1 MSATKDKGTW
11 VENRDTPGYSLFTT
25 AGKIQY
31 DVTVEGAQRPI
42 PVIAANI
49 NDVKAVLKAHGL
61 KYVSA
66 SRVGEVL
73 GLHDSMKV
81 TPAKTAI
88 AAFKASDA
96 ETAEKTAVKEQ
107 IAEQAAAPVEAAPAE
122 NSRDDIDTLLDAAAD
137 PVKVEPKP
145 GEKASEAVKRTA
157 AEQRQATPDPKPSQA
172 AKGKGKGAGKGRA
185 SRPTTSAE
193 KAAARKAST
202 PAGKRAASKPAETKA
217 ATTPAADKR
226 AAERQQVIDL
236 FNDPKFAE
244 GTTGAARR
252 KAIAEKMPQFKG
264 RVNGILTAAG
274 VKQ

>member
-1 MSATKDKGTW
+1 MSTTATGTW
-11 VENRDTPGYSLFTT
+11 VENRDTPGYSLYTLE
-25 AGKIQY
+25 GKIQY

-42 PVIAANI
+42 PVIAKNV

-66 SRVGEVL
+66 SRAGEVL

-81 TPAKTAI
+81 VDADQAI
-88 AAFKASDA
+88 AAYKASDEEA
-96 ETAEKTAVKEQ
+96 AQTKAVKDG
-107 IAEQAAAPVEAAPAE
+107 IADQAQATPDAAPAE
-122 NSRDDIDTLLDAAAD
+122 NSRDDIDNLLDAAAAN
-137 PVKVEPKP
+137 EPATP
-145 GEKASEAVKRTA
+145 AKAPA
-157 AEQRQATPDPKPSQA
+157 ARKATPDPKPSQA

-185 SRPTTSAE
+185 AKPATSAE
-193 KAAARKAST
+193 KAAARKADT
-202 PAGKRAASKPAETKA
+202 TAGKRTAAKTPATPAKA
-217 ATTPAADKR
+217 ATPASEKR
-226 AAERQQVIDL
+226 AKERQQVIDL

-252 KAIAEKMPQFKG
+252 KAIAEKLPQFRG